1 MSGMSMHLGL
11 ALQMYGSF
19 VSMVMVNEGTGRSS
33 TLTVLLYRC
42 LPLFF
47 LTFTLG

>member
-1 MSGMSMHLGL
+1 MSGMSMHLDL
-11 ALQMYGSF
+11 AFQMQDSF
-19 VSMVMVNEGTGRSS
+19 VSMDVVNEGTEGSS